1 MAARIPHMARIRS
14 LKLRWL
20 HGQLSELTYEHAQT
34 FLAASR
40 GARWQPAIN
49 VFRCD
54 RAFCICIDLAG
65 VAKEEITLLVE
76 PGLLVV
82 RGTRTSPEPKPDHG
96 QTVRVL
102 AMEIDSGPFERE
114 LRLPPEVDIE
124 QVTAEQED
132 GLLWIRLPIQ

>member
-1 MAARIPHMARIRS
+1 
-14 LKLRWL
+14 
-20 HGQLSELTYEHAQT
+20 LSELTYEHAQT

>member
-1 MAARIPHMARIRS
+1 MARIRS

-20 HGQLSELTYEHAQT
+20 HGQLSELTYEHTQT
-34 FLAASR
+34 FLAASH
-40 GARWQPAIN
+40 GARWRPAIN

-54 RAFCICIDLAG
+54 RAFCICVDLAG
-65 VAKEEITLLVE
+65 VAKEEIALTVE

-132 GLLWIRLPIQ
+132 GLLWIRLPIR